1 MDIRKLLFVTKFE
14 ALRFD
19 AVTSLLPLQKA
30 GLNHVVFLN
39 VIEREKVALRR
50 GKGYQKTE
58 EIKLREKANIRF
70 IDWAENLFERG
81 LEVGVYIVVG
91 DYVKQVV
98 DAAAKEEVDLIVLSP
113 PKKGKLGNLF
123 SGSEVTEILH
133 RTGVPVMVY
142 KNPTPGSITTDKPC
156 DRVLMTTDWSAAG
169 DNAIA
174 CLKKMGG
181 VVKEIHVAHV
191 AREKDLKGDS
201 AMAVQK
207 TRKETRNKLERICDV
222 FEAEGIYSRPHVYIG
237 NVEKEIEK
245 AAHECRATIIVAGSK
260 SETSLK
266 EKLLGSLT
274 KTLIETSIF
283 PVLLM
288 PSEKRK

>member
-1 MDIRKLLFVTKFE
+1 MDIQKLLFVTKFE

-19 AVTSLLPLQKA
+19 ALTSLLPLQKA
-30 GLNHVVFLN
+30 ALNHVVFLN
-39 VIEREKVALRR
+39 VIEREKVALHR
-50 GKGYQKTE
+50 GTGYQKEE

-70 IDWAENLFERG
+70 IDWAETLFEMG

-123 SGSEVTEILH
+123 SGWEVTEILY

-142 KNPTPGSITTDKPC
+142 KNPAPGGIITDKPC
-156 DRVLMTTDWSAAG
+156 DRVLMTTDWSPAG

-174 CLKKMGG
+174 CLKKMKG

-191 AREKDLKGDS
+191 ASEKDLQGDS

-207 TRKETRNKLERICDV
+207 TRKEARDKLERICDV

-245 AAHECRATIIVAGSK
+245 AAHECQATMIVVGTK
-260 SETSLK
+260 NKTSWK
-266 EKLLGSLT
+266 DRLLGNLT

-288 PSEKRK
+288 PPGKRR